1 MTSQAVSRVA
11 MRAHMLQLSALGFS
25 AQEVAKIHDC
35 ADVAVY
41 KWIDRFD
48 AEGL

>member
-1 MTSQAVSRVA
+1 
-11 MRAHMLQLSALGFS
+11 MLQLSALGFS